1 MTFIDDDLVE
11 TRALFVDVKCVPCH
25 EDPSCALRSKKLSI
39 KVPVLQ
45 VKTERVEYDHLDL
58 RPIYNCDQSELLKS
72 YLDVLNPKRT
82 LAVIIL
88 TPIGTG
94 TR

>member
-25 EDPSCALRSKKLSI
+25 EDPFCALRSKKLSI
-39 KVPVLQ
+39 KVSVLQ
-45 VKTERVEYDHLDL
+45 VNTERVEHDHLDL
-58 RPIYNCDQSELLKS
+58 RPIYDCDQSELLKS

-82 LAVIIL
+82 FAVITS